1 MKLIVAMIKPFKIDE
16 VKEALTGV
24 GVQGM
29 SITEI
34 KGYGRTHGKS
44 DVYRGSAYTVD
55 FVPKLRIELAVPDNL
70 VQEVLAALEQSAK
83 TGKIGDGKAFVLPI
97 EDALRIRTGERGAD
111 AI

>member
-16 VKEALTGV
+16 VKEALSHV

-55 FVPKLRIELAVPDNL
+55 FVPKLRLEVAVPDNL
-70 VQEVLAALEQSAK
+70 VREVLVALEQSAK

-97 EDALRIRTGERGAD
+97 EEAMRIRTGERGAD
-111 AI
+111 AL